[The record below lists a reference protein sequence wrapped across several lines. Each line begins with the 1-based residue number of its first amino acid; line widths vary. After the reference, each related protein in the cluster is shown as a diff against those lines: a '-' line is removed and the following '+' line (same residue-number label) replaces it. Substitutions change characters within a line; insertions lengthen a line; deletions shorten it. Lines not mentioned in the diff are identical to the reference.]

1 MAQES
6 VQQVLDRAIKD
17 ENGPAG
23 LVFASIDKTGKVLAS
38 AASGVRSVD
47 KPDDK
52 VSAWPLEDVKGR
64 LIGSR

>member
-6 VQQVLDRAIKD
+6 VQQVLDIAINS

-52 VSAWPLEDVKGR
+52 VSAWSLWNVEG
-64 LIGSR
+64 

>member
-6 VQQVLDRAIKD
+6 VQQVLDRAINS

-52 VSAWPLEDVKGR
+52 VSA
-64 LIGSR
+64 